1 MKSPLKLALAAVL
14 VACFSVNVNAAV
26 DKNQEK
32 PVSEHQKAT
41 ENLKSFKVGNTEV
54 SAEQQKDLYQRIA
67 AANPKASPKVISEQV
82 QKSLKTQAA
91 LKNEAIRLGL
101 NKDKT
106 IAAALKTAE
115 MNVLAEAVVEKYIKD
130 NPIKEEEIRKVYED
144 QKKAYGDK
152 EYQLRNILV
161 EDEEKAKAVRAE
173 IKTKEDFARMAKL
186 SSLDPSTKNKGG
198 LNEFVGVGVLAPEI
212 KAVIS
217 DLKVGDTIKD
227 PVKTANGW
235 QIIQIEA
242 VRPAEKFPSY
252 DALKG
257 RIRAVLT
264 GEKTAKYASDLANKA
279 TVKSK

>member
-14 VACFSVNVNAAV
+14 AACFSVNVNAAV
-26 DKNQEK
+26 DKNPEK
-32 PVSEHQKAT
+32 PVSEHQKT
-41 ENLKSFKVGNTEV
+41 VEGLKSFKVGNTEV

-264 GEKTAKYASDLANKA
+264 GEKTAKYASDLANKT